1 MRKVFLVA
9 QREYAAIVRTKGFII
24 GLVIAPVFMGMGLIM
39 IALSEKTVDLSDKKV
54 AVLDHTGRIGLVLVT
69 AAEERNQQEVS
80 NESGKKVQPAY
91 LLELIEPNT
100 ENPSGQR
107 LVLSDQVRNGKLH
120 AFLEIGSAVVHPGQ
134 DREHSHVL
142 YYATN
147 ATIDK
152 VRDWIDRPLNN
163 QLRKLRL
170 EDAGIDESEVPDLF
184 TRVRSEPMGLVSVD
198 QQTGQIKEAE
208 RKNEFRDVVI
218 PIAFMIMMYM
228 LSLMGSMPLLHSVLE
243 EKTQRIAEFLLGSI
257 RPFEFMLG
265 KVLGAVGVTLTS
277 SAVYLSA
284 VLVLAFRMGVQ
295 DQIPYHLLPW
305 FFSYLLL
312 MILMMGSLNTA
323 VGSACGD
330 AKDLQNFTFPTM
342 LPVLIPMFCFVA
354 VLREPSSTF
363 ATVLSL
369 IPPFTPMLMLLRQ
382 ALPGGVPGWQ
392 PWAGLAGV
400 ILMTLFM
407 IWMGGRIF
415 RVAILV
421 QGKSPKLGRFFKWAI
436 KG

>member
-1 MRKVFLVA
+1 M
-9 QREYAAIVRTKGFII
+9 
-24 GLVIAPVFMGMGLIM
+24 
-39 IALSEKTVDLSDKKV
+39 
-54 AVLDHTGRIGLVLVT
+54 
-69 AAEERNQQEVS
+69 
-80 NESGKKVQPAY
+80 
-91 LLELIEPNT
+91 
-100 ENPSGQR
+100 
-107 LVLSDQVRNGKLH
+107 
-120 AFLEIGSAVVHPGQ
+120 
-134 DREHSHVL
+134 
-142 YYATN
+142 
-147 ATIDK
+147 
-152 VRDWIDRPLNN
+152 RDWINWPLNN

-170 EDAGIDESEVPDLF
+170 EDAGIDESDVPDLF
-184 TRVRSEPMGLVSVD
+184 SWVRSEPMGLVSVD
-198 QQTGQIKEAE
+198 QETGKIKEAQ
-208 RKNEFRDVVI
+208 RKNEFSDVVI
-218 PIAFMIMMYM
+218 PVAFMIMMYM

-284 VLVLAFRMGVQ
+284 VLVLAFRMGIQ

-323 VGSACGD
+323 IGSACSD
-330 AKDLQNFTFPTM
+330 AKDLQNFTFPAM

-382 ALPGGVPGWQ
+382 ALPGGVPAWQ
-392 PWAGLAGV
+392 PWAGLTGV
-400 ILMTLFM
+400 VLMTLFM
-407 IWMGGRIF
+407 IWTGGRIF
-415 RVAILV
+415 RVAILI
-421 QGKSPKLGRFFKWAI
+421 QGKSPKLGRFLKWAL